1 MSNELFSAILAIT
14 KYINT
19 LALRK
24 SMKKGILLFIALI
37 IASFSVHAASIE
49 FGTGLKQGYNLGDT
63 LTIGGRVS
71 SEIARPGAF
80 KLAVFCNEVQTPVV
94 KSKQLNLDAG
104 GEYVFTEEMMLP
116 IGFSGRCYVSGSF
129 DDAKKNSNTFTVS
142 KELKGV
148 FDISDTYLQLGSG
161 FLLYGE
167 VTKLNNAN
175 VEGAATIS
183 LTKDGQVYDVN
194 AVSVGNG
201 WLNYSYLADNI
212 PAGKYSIDVNVIDA
226 FGNEKHFVN
235 AAGFEVYND
244 LKITAVVDKTEVLP
258 GESLVVKG
266 NVKYRNGELVNEK
279 VRLVINEGGAE
290 LIEGGFSFG
299 IDTSGRIK
307 SGENSIML
315 KASDGHGNIGE
326 GLMSFNVIPV
336 PTRLVVNKN
345 KQEYLPGDNVEI
357 NTYLYDQ
364 ADDLIEN
371 DAVVNVKDADGED
384 VESGVGSLVF
394 KLGEQA
400 VPGEWEITASDDK
413 LAVSDVL
420 IVKEV
425 GNLSVA
431 LAGQD
436 VFLRNIGNID
446 FDGSVAVKVD
456 EEALNQPLKLG
467 LNESYTIKLDRFHG
481 EKKVKVYVAGKE
493 YDLGVV
499 NIEDRRNFF
508 GKLGD
513 QLTGNVVGEEKATN
527 PWMYVAVI
535 GVLMG
540 CLIGFYV
547 YKKRTEN
554 YYEGLRGMERK
565 EAGRVAERI
574 RKTRDREIPRKRL
587 FYSKP
592 INPEDA
598 KGFREQYLQR
608 IKDGDGSASRR
619 NNRPEPY
626 EKRERYDGGSR
637 GFL

>member
-1 MSNELFSAILAIT
+1 
-14 KYINT
+14 
-19 LALRK
+19 
-24 SMKKGILLFIALI
+24 MKKGILLFIALI

-400 VPGEWEITASDDK
+400 VPG
-413 LAVSDVL
+413 
-420 IVKEV
+420 
-425 GNLSVA
+425 
-431 LAGQD
+431 
-436 VFLRNIGNID
+436 
-446 FDGSVAVKVD
+446 
-456 EEALNQPLKLG
+456 
-467 LNESYTIKLDRFHG
+467 
-481 EKKVKVYVAGKE
+481 
-493 YDLGVV
+493 
-499 NIEDRRNFF
+499 
-508 GKLGD
+508 
-513 QLTGNVVGEEKATN
+513 
-527 PWMYVAVI
+527 
-535 GVLMG
+535 
-540 CLIGFYV
+540 
-547 YKKRTEN
+547 
-554 YYEGLRGMERK
+554 
-565 EAGRVAERI
+565 
-574 RKTRDREIPRKRL
+574 
-587 FYSKP
+587 
-592 INPEDA
+592 
-598 KGFREQYLQR
+598 
-608 IKDGDGSASRR
+608 
-619 NNRPEPY
+619 
-626 EKRERYDGGSR
+626 
-637 GFL
+637 